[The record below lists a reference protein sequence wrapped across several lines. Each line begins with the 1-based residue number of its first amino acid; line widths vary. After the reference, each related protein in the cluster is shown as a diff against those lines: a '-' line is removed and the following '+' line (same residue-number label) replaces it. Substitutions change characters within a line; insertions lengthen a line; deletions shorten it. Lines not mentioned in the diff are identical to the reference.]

1 MLRFAILR
9 HDGPPALH
17 FDLLLEM
24 GGKLKTWALP
34 LPPAPGVE
42 IICEALPDHR
52 LAYLDYEG
60 PLSAGRGTVTRWDRG
75 TYRTEHQS
83 DVELAV
89 ELSGA
94 KLTGRA
100 TLSELPD
107 RPGHWRFLFTAQSSP
122 V

>member
-34 LPPAPGVE
+34 MPPGPGVE
-42 IICEALPDHR
+42 MICEALPDHR
-52 LAYLDYEG
+52 PAYLDYEG
-60 PLSAGRGTVTRWDRG
+60 LLSDDRGSVTRWDRG
-75 TYRTEHQS
+75 TYRIEYQS

-89 ELSGA
+89 EFSGA

-100 TLSELPD
+100 TLSELPAGG
-107 RPGHWRFLFTAQSSP
+107 GHWRFLFIAQSSS